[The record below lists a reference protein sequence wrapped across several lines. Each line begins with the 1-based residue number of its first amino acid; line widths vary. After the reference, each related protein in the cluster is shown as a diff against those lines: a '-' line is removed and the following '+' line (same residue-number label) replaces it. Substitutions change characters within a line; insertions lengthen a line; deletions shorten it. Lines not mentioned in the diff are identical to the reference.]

1 MYEFSLS
8 VCQFPW
14 GVGGLRRVSVGRRGR
29 GVAVAAPV
37 AAVVVHAQ
45 VSRRIGLGRGLGV
58 GPHVIGGGEGQERQ
72 EDPV

>member
-45 VSRRIGLGRGLGV
+45 VGRRVGLGRGVGV
-58 GPHVIGGGEGQERQ
+58 GPGAGGQEGQQ
-72 EDPV
+72 EA